1 MSSGLSQALD
11 PSLIPMAM
19 AMAGSDAASGGGG
32 SGGGGGSRSPLVL
45 EEAAPP
51 SGGPWTAESGSQTK
65 MESLIIEEYFSPEG
79 RTPTPA
85 AGEASTR
92 SSGAE

>member
-1 MSSGLSQALD
+1 
-11 PSLIPMAM
+11 
-19 AMAGSDAASGGGG
+19 
-32 SGGGGGSRSPLVL
+32 VL

>member
-1 MSSGLSQALD
+1 MSSGLSQALE

-19 AMAGSDAASGGGG
+19 AMASSDEASGGGGG
-32 SGGGGGSRSPLVL
+32 SGGIRSSLVL

-51 SGGPWTAESGSQTK
+51 SGGPWTDESGSQTK

-85 AGEASTR
+85 GEASTR